1 MVGTPGGRVPGGL
14 VTLSRLQGRA
24 NGLPY
29 RLPVD
34 GALQLLSQ
42 ASHDATVADEWCTF
56 AQNTYPLMHGRV
68 PELLRGFL
76 QAKRAHGSAVEKA
89 LYARMTPVEL
99 VTRFLT
105 RRPLAFLNE
114 SDDYRLPDGRT
125 GSGGWDAIGTAE
137 EGSLRLSEL
146 MSYDEIALAAL
157 VGVSV
162 PTHFINKGGR
172 FNLGEPDRPGT
183 QPLCRI
189 VTGSRRATSA
199 FLAGRRI
206 PTAPPARSQLR
217 SRPVSPG
224 TFERTGIYVGLVGA
238 RFERPGVME
247 WAHMVVTPTQN
258 TEANGYGASPPPAAA
273 HRAALLAA
281 WARFYGVAHLPTYD
295 EAREDGACLPVGSG
309 MLLNTPVFKAPRPL
323 PRPRAPLRRVPCA
336 HSHTLLTWRPR
347 TPSPWQARLRMAIE
361 TFLLEADERARQS
374 GRLAYV
380 HAVGLGLGVWMIHD
394 AQVRRTRRCTRRSS
408 CNRGPC
414 ARRTCGASPESL
426 GASSQPTHPPHRHR

>member
-89 LYARMTPVEL
+89 VYARMTPVEL

-114 SDDYRLPDGRT
+114 SDDYRLTDGRT

-183 QPLCRI
+183 QPLSSVR
-189 VTGSRRATSA
+189 SSQ
-199 FLAGRRI
+199 GR
-206 PTAPPARSQLR
+206 T
-217 SRPVSPG
+217 
-224 TFERTGIYVGLVGA
+224 
-238 RFERPGVME
+238 
-247 WAHMVVTPTQN
+247 
-258 TEANGYGASPPPAAA
+258 
-273 HRAALLAA
+273 
-281 WARFYGVAHLPTYD
+281 
-295 EAREDGACLPVGSG
+295 
-309 MLLNTPVFKAPRPL
+309 
-323 PRPRAPLRRVPCA
+323 
-336 HSHTLLTWRPR
+336 
-347 TPSPWQARLRMAIE
+347 
-361 TFLLEADERARQS
+361 
-374 GRLAYV
+374 GRLAPLWRV
-380 HAVGLGLGVWMIHD
+380 AAPRRRHPRGL
-394 AQVRRTRRCTRRSS
+394 SS
-408 CNRGPC
+408 DLAPFRQAPSSGRASTWGWSARG
-414 ARRTCGASPESL
+414 
-426 GASSQPTHPPHRHR
+426 SSGRA

>member
-1 MVGTPGGRVPGGL
+1 MRNESARHLVKHWKMVGTPGGRVPGGL

-76 QAKRAHGSAVEKA
+76 HAKRAHGSAVEKA

-99 VTRFLT
+99 VTRFLA

-114 SDDYRLPDGRT
+114 SDDYRLTDGRT

-146 MSYDEIALAAL
+146 MSYDEVALAAL

-162 PTHFINKGGR
+162 PTHFINNGGR

-183 QPLCRI
+183 QPL
-189 VTGSRRATSA
+189 
-199 FLAGRRI
+199 
-206 PTAPPARSQLR
+206 
-217 SRPVSPG
+217 
-224 TFERTGIYVGLVGA
+224 
-238 RFERPGVME
+238 
-247 WAHMVVTPTQN
+247 
-258 TEANGYGASPPPAAA
+258 
-273 HRAALLAA
+273 
-281 WARFYGVAHLPTYD
+281 
-295 EAREDGACLPVGSG
+295 
-309 MLLNTPVFKAPRPL
+309 
-323 PRPRAPLRRVPCA
+323 
-336 HSHTLLTWRPR
+336 
-347 TPSPWQARLRMAIE
+347 
-361 TFLLEADERARQS
+361 
-374 GRLAYV
+374 
-380 HAVGLGLGVWMIHD
+380 
-394 AQVRRTRRCTRRSS
+394 
-408 CNRGPC
+408 
-414 ARRTCGASPESL
+414 ESD
-426 GASSQPTHPPHRHR
+426 RHRVAPGD